1 MTVSIDLTGRVALV
15 TGAGQGIGRATA
27 LRLAEA
33 GAIVAVADIVPE
45 RAQAVADDVTHAG
58 SMGMAVPLD
67 VTNARAVQEAVKRV
81 EGSLGRVDILVNNA
95 ARWRVKLF
103 KDIAPDEY
111 QSEID
116 IILYGSLYCSR
127 AVLDGM
133 IEQRS
138 GRIVN
143 IISDAG
149 RVGEPF
155 LSVYSA
161 AKAGLAGFTKSLA
174 KEVGRYGIT
183 VNGVAPGTTETPGA
197 EEFITRA
204 GGVEALAKAYPLRRI
219 GQPDDIANAVL
230 FFASDLS
237 GWVTGQILSVS
248 GGYTMI

>member
-1 MTVSIDLTGRVALV
+1 MTIALDLTGRVALV

-33 GAIVAVADIVPE
+33 GALVAVADIVPE
-45 RAQAVADDVTHAG
+45 RAQAVADDVANAG

-103 KDIAPDEY
+103 KDLSPDEY
-111 QSEID
+111 ESEVN
-116 IILYGSLYCSR
+116 IILYGSMHCSR

-133 IEQRS
+133 IERRS
-138 GRIVN
+138 GRIIN

-183 VNGVAPGTTETPGA
+183 VNGVAPGTTATPGA

-248 GGYTMI
+248 GGYTMV